1 MVRNKTDTNSEL
13 FKEGYDVA
21 MYKIPVEADSAI
33 ESALPQNEWSDCS
46 MFYINDSLISQFIE
60 WCHRKR

>member
-33 ESALPQNEWSDCS
+33 ESEFPWLFEPCNRQQS
-46 MFYINDSLISQFIE
+46 YIYSF
-60 WCHRKR
+60 

>member
-1 MVRNKTDTNSEL
+1 MLKKHGINRCQVLLLDSFLYMVRNKTDTNSEL

-33 ESALPQNEWSDCS
+33 ESAFP
-46 MFYINDSLISQFIE
+46 
-60 WCHRKR
+60 

>member
-1 MVRNKTDTNSEL
+1 MFTRSLILYINSTASEL

-33 ESALPQNEWSDCS
+33 ESALP
-46 MFYINDSLISQFIE
+46 
-60 WCHRKR
+60 

>member
-1 MVRNKTDTNSEL
+1 MLKKHGINRCQVPLCDLYPYTPRNKTDTNSEL

-33 ESALPQNEWSDCS
+33 ESALP
-46 MFYINDSLISQFIE
+46 
-60 WCHRKR
+60 

>member
-33 ESALPQNEWSDCS
+33 ESA
-46 MFYINDSLISQFIE
+46 FSLIVWTMQPTTIIHLFLLVSLMGS
-60 WCHRKR
+60 

>member
-1 MVRNKTDTNSEL
+1 MSGFTLGFLYMARNKTDTNSEL

-33 ESALPQNEWSDCS
+33 ESALP
-46 MFYINDSLISQFIE
+46 
-60 WCHRKR
+60 